1 MDFSGQAQLYS
12 KEVKQIRIKQANT
25 LTEDEDRSTGY
36 IRVPPYSYRLQYIA
50 IYCANEPSL
59 ST

>member
-1 MDFSGQAQLYS
+1 MADLFMDFSGQAQLYS
-12 KEVKQIRIKQANT
+12 KGVKQIRIKQANT

-50 IYCANEPSL
+50 IY
-59 ST
+59 